1 MDQEIPE
8 VPREVVVLEMPRKR
22 HLTHWEIKDA
32 RCERRGKNIEFF
44 SPLAFNEPEKAWQR
58 IPYLFLAFLSGK
70 R

>member
-32 RCERRGKNIEFF
+32 RCERRGKI
-44 SPLAFNEPEKAWQR
+44 SSSSRPWPSMSQKRRGISAFY
-58 IPYLFLAFLSGK
+58 IPISSVI
-70 R
+70 RR